1 MTTPYNISSITK
13 GVNGFGLPFCDQI
26 YSVTLSAATEATVT
40 VPGTGAMGSL
50 GVDKFI
56 AVFSYETNIGVWVSV
71 NATAT
76 VPAGATLVA
85 TASELN
91 PPAKY
96 VKAGDVIHVIT
107 ATAATDMSVAFYAI
121 QE

>member
-71 NATAT
+71 NATAA
-76 VPAGATLVA
+76 VPAGATLAA
-85 TASELN
+85 T
-91 PPAKY
+91 AKY